1 MQQKIGYVA
10 LLVRDYDEAI
20 AYFTDVLRFTLIEDT
35 RLADAKRWVLVA
47 PPGSN
52 GTCVVLA
59 KAVTSDQVARVGNQA
74 PAGECSCSC
83 TPTTS
88 GATITAC
95 EHVGSC
101 FGKHPGKK
109 PMAPSPCSK
118 ISTATDGICCNSRAE
133 AARRPHRQG
142 LGLRRA

>member
-35 RLADAKRWVLVA
+35 RLADANAGCWSRHPDRA
-47 PPGSN
+47 
-52 GTCVVLA
+52 
-59 KAVTSDQVARVGNQA
+59 A
-74 PAGECSCSC
+74 PASYWRRPSPRIKSRGSETKPADECSCSC

-88 GATITAC
+88 GATTTTC

-101 FGKHPGKK
+101 FGKHRGKK
-109 PMAPSPCSK
+109 PMAPLPCSR

-133 AARRPHRQG
+133 AAR
-142 LGLRRA
+142 